1 MTGYDPGTD
10 FCPGTC
16 TLYGNMNQQSIHKE
30 TKKMEKW
37 VVHAKRADFREIG
50 REFGIDPVIA
60 RLIRNRDVT
69 GTEAIRT
76 YLYGTLKEIPS
87 PWLLKDMDK
96 AVEILL
102 HKIEQKKK
110 LRIIGD
116 YDIDGVTATCILL
129 KGLKR
134 LGADVDTYIPD
145 RVKDGYG
152 LHEELIVKAAEDK
165 IDTIVTCDNGIAA
178 EAEIADARKR
188 GMTVIVTDHHDIPFR
203 DNENGR
209 AWIIP
214 PADAVVNPKQQDC
227 PYPNKNICGAVVAWK
242 LIWALYE
249 KAGIAH
255 EEILDF
261 TELVA
266 IATVGDVM
274 DLQGENRIIVK
285 EGLKMLSH
293 TSSPGLQALIRVNN
307 LENAEITAYHV
318 GFVLGPC
325 INASGRLDTAARA
338 LDLLRADNLE
348 DAARLA
354 DDLLALNQSRKA
366 MTEQGK
372 EAAIKLIEDTG
383 LDKDKV
389 LVVYLPECH
398 ESLAGIIAGR
408 IREAYHK
415 PVFVLTRSANGVKG
429 SGRSIEAYS
438 MYEELVKCRDL
449 LTQFGGHPMAAGL
462 SMDEKNV
469 EAFRTKINE
478 NCTLTE
484 TDLMPKIMIDVPMP
498 ISYLSK
504 GLTEQL
510 HILEPFGKGNTKPLF
525 AQKNLHVSGVRVLG
539 RNQNVAKMRLLDEN
553 GVTVEAVF
561 FGAAQKFVEF
571 VQSHDTISVTYYPE
585 INVYQGRE
593 TLQVVVR
600 NYC

>member
-1 MTGYDPGTD
+1 
-10 FCPGTC
+10 
-16 TLYGNMNQQSIHKE
+16 
-30 TKKMEKW
+30 MEKW
-37 VVHAKRADFREIG
+37 VVHAKRADFKEIS

-69 GTEAIRT
+69 GTEAIRS

-87 PWLLKDMDK
+87 PWLMKDMDK

-102 HKIEQKKK
+102 DKIKQKKR

-152 LHEELIVKAAEDK
+152 LHEQLIIKAAEDEV
-165 IDTIVTCDNGIAA
+165 DTIVTCDNGIAA
-178 EAEIADARKR
+178 EAEVADARRR

-209 AWIIP
+209 EWIVP
-214 PADAVVNPKQQDC
+214 DADAVINPKQQNC

-242 LIWALYE
+242 LIWAMYE
-249 KAGIAH
+249 KTGIDQN
-255 EEILDF
+255 EILDF
-261 TELVA
+261 TELAA

-293 TSSPGLQALIRVNN
+293 TSSPGLSALIRVNN
-307 LENAEITAYHV
+307 LEHAEITAYHV

-325 INASGRLDTAARA
+325 INASGRLDTAARS
-338 LDLLRADNLE
+338 LELLCSDNLQ
-348 DAARLA
+348 DAAKLA
-354 DDLLALNQSRKA
+354 DDLFALNQSRKA
-366 MTEQGK
+366 MTEKGK
-372 EAAIKLIEDTG
+372 EQAIQLIEESG
-383 LDKDKV
+383 LNSDRV
-389 LVVYLPECH
+389 LVIYLPDCH

-408 IREAYHK
+408 IRETYHK
-415 PVFVLTRSANGVKG
+415 PVFVLTRGSDGVKG

-462 SMDEKNV
+462 SMEEKNV
-469 EAFRTKINE
+469 EAFRKRLNE
-478 NCTLTE
+478 NCTLTG

-504 GLTEQL
+504 ELTEQL
-510 HILEPFGKGNTKPLF
+510 SILEPFGKGNTKPLF
-525 AQKNLHVSGVRVLG
+525 AQKNLHVSGLRILG
-539 RNQNVAKMRLLDEN
+539 RNQNVAKMWLQDES
-553 GVTVEAVF
+553 GVQREAVF
-561 FGAAQKFVEF
+561 FGEAEQFAEF
-571 VQSHDTISVTYYPE
+571 VNTHDTVSVTYYPE

-593 TLQVVVR
+593 TLQVVIR